1 MARLHCNFFV
11 EIREE
16 KRKNAI
22 KVGITL

>member
-16 KRKNAI
+16 NRKNAI